1 MKIYCY
7 SIEENGS
14 LASLPGEDWQRH
26 REETKSP
33 LWVHIEGG
41 SVDQVHEVLAP
52 LALHKLLLGMIDDRD
67 SFGSRIIPWDNA
79 LLLIL
84 PTLVK
89 ETQST
94 STYSASLLLD
104 DLLITLV
111 QSTSE
116 RLNEFTHYL
125 GTGIKLFTPTTSAL
139 VCAQL
144 IFQNHLRVQQALTVR
159 NRTASLIDMLE
170 KDPDAVTVGDIL
182 DLRSQIRVMDADA
195 EDQVY
200 CIELMGPMDSPAF
213 SVKGIEDYYQTLL
226 TNSRYLDRFTNRLD
240 ERIKDLSHQYTLYVQ
255 EKTNRKLAVLTVI
268 SAIFLPLTL
277 LAGIYGMNFSAMPE
291 LGWEYGY
298 PAVLLLMGAIAA
310 GLVWVFKRKSWF
322 D

>member
-7 SIEENGS
+7 NIEENGS

-26 REETKSP
+26 REETKTP

-67 SFGSRIIPWDNA
+67 SFGSRIIPWDDA

-84 PTLVK
+84 PTLAE

-104 DLLITLV
+104 GLLITLV
-111 QSTSE
+111 QSASE
-116 RLNEFTHYL
+116 KLNEFTKYL

-144 IFQNHLRVQQALTVR
+144 IFQNHLRVQRALAVR
-159 NRTASLIDMLE
+159 NRATSLMETLVS
-170 KDPDAVTVGDIL
+170 DPEAVTAGDIL
-182 DLRSQIRVMDADA
+182 DLRSQISVMDADA
-195 EDQVY
+195 EDQIY
-200 CIELMGPMDSPAF
+200 CIELMGPIESPAF

-226 TNSRYLDRFTNRLD
+226 TNSRYLDRFTNRLV

-277 LAGIYGMNFSAMPE
+277 LAGIYGMNFSRMPE
-291 LGWEYGY
+291 LGWKYGY
-298 PAVLLLMGAIAA
+298 PAALLLMAIIA
-310 GLVWVFKRKSWF
+310 GSLLWVFKRRGWF
-322 D
+322 G

>member
-1 MKIYCY
+1 MKIHCY
-7 SIEENGS
+7 SIEQDGG
-14 LASLPGEDWQRH
+14 LAPLAGEDWQRH
-26 REETKSP
+26 RAETQSP
-33 LWVHIEGG
+33 LWVSIEGG
-41 SVDQVHEVLAP
+41 SVDQLHTALAP
-52 LALHKLLLGMIDDRD
+52 LALHELLLGMIDDRE

-84 PTLVK
+84 PTLVA

-94 STYSASLLLD
+94 SSYSASLMLD
-104 DLLITLV
+104 DLLISHV
-111 QSTSE
+111 QSASE
-116 RLNEFTHYL
+116 KLSEFTQYL
-125 GTGIKLFTPTTSAL
+125 GTGMRLIKPTTSAL
-139 VCAQL
+139 VCARL
-144 IFQNHLRVQQALTVR
+144 LFQNHLRVQRALAVR
-159 NRTASLIDMLE
+159 NRTSLLIETLE
-170 KDPDAVTVGDIL
+170 KDPEAVTLGDIL

-200 CIELMGPMDSPAF
+200 CIELMEPMKSPAF
-213 SVKGIEDYYQTLL
+213 SVKEIEDYFQTLL

-291 LGWEYGY
+291 LGWKYGY
-298 PAVLLLMGAIAA
+298 PVVLLLMGAITG
-310 GLVWVFKRKSWF
+310 GLIWAFKRKSWF